1 MLTEIKNNRKENI
14 FVDREGSH
22 IPVSE
27 TVSATKV
34 VRSFRT
40 IADMERRKF
49 RTLFDRHKIAYR
61 Y

>member
-1 MLTEIKNNRKENI
+1 MLTEIKNTRKENM
-14 FVDREGSH
+14 FVDVEGAH

-34 VRSFRT
+34 IRSFRT
-40 IADMERRKF
+40 VADMESRKF
-49 RTLFDRHKIAYR
+49 RRLFDRHKVAYR